1 MMEIVIKQPEE
12 VTAGSLDYGD
22 TFQSVSGRIFMV
34 VNGTDYLKEDG
45 DFTAF
50 KVVVVDLERGLLD
63 RISKSA
69 PVRPIKLIARE
80 E

>member
-1 MMEIVIKQPEE
+1 MMKIIVKSPEE

-22 TFQSVSGRIFMV
+22 TFESVSGRIFMV
-34 VNGTDYLKEDG
+34 VDCTDYLKEDS
-45 DFTAF
+45 FTDC
-50 KVVVVDLERGLLD
+50 KVVCVDLERGLLD

-69 PVRPIKLIARE
+69 TVRPIKLVARE